1 MQTGT
6 RNRRTKAK
14 IIRTRKSRI
23 RKPKSSK
30 RPDYSGRLFSLSKN
44 LNIHDKNERL
54 KVTCFILLLTIVCS
68 LLLCRTLRGVTFL
81 RRKVTKSRRAAAR
94 NPQGLGGGAF
104 ESLCKAE
111 TSYAPSYPQRIVTNG
126 APARPPS
133 DRYLAKFGGSCISMT
148 ASKCRHELPCKGCKL
163 CLLQVATFS

>member
-1 MQTGT
+1 M
-6 RNRRTKAK
+6 RRSACQKTEIYMTKMK
-14 IIRTRKSRI
+14 DRK
-23 RKPKSSK
+23 
-30 RPDYSGRLFSLSKN
+30 
-44 LNIHDKNERL
+44 LNPSF
-54 KVTCFILLLTIVCS
+54 CLLTVACS
-68 LLLCRTLRGVTFL
+68 SLLCRTLRGVTFH

-148 ASKCRHELPCKGCKL
+148 ASKCRHELPCMGCKL
-163 CLLQVATFS
+163 CFFQVTTMDYAFSFF

>member
-1 MQTGT
+1 M
-6 RNRRTKAK
+6 
-14 IIRTRKSRI
+14 
-23 RKPKSSK
+23 
-30 RPDYSGRLFSLSKN
+30 GRAFWRAPHRLSKN
-44 LNIHDKNERL
+44 RNIHNKKEGLQVKYFLFYSDSHPLSK
-54 KVTCFILLLTIVCS
+54 CHS
-68 LLLCRTLRGVTFL
+68 LRGVTFL

-148 ASKCRHELPCKGCKL
+148 ASKCRQELPCKGCKL
-163 CLLQVATFS
+163 CFCKLLLWIMHFRF

>member
-1 MQTGT
+1 M
-6 RNRRTKAK
+6 
-14 IIRTRKSRI
+14 
-23 RKPKSSK
+23 
-30 RPDYSGRLFSLSKN
+30 FSLSKN

-54 KVTCFILLLTIVCS
+54 KVKSFILLLTIVCS
-68 LLLCRTLRGVTFL
+68 LLLCRTLRGVTFH

-111 TSYAPSYPQRIVTNG
+111 TRYAPSYAKQVVTNG

-133 DRYLAKFGGSCISMT
+133 DRYFAKSGSNCILMT
-148 ASKCRHELPCKGCKL
+148 ASKCRHELPCRAYKFCF
-163 CLLQVATFS
+163 LQIDTTDIDTFLTF